1 MKKKRLLK
9 VFLAVLALAAVGAGV
24 YALLSRPAQ
33 LSLEPETMTLKLGE
47 TGQLTAATDSHDTLI
62 WYAENES
69 VAYVDPNGCVTA
81 LGLGETRLVCY
92 VHHAY
97 AFCNLTVTDGR
108 VRGDAGAGDADADAA
123 AQAAVF
129 DSPAEKQLDT
139 SGAVL
144 TGTDAAGQTIVFNG
158 DGTYAVSGYFYY
170 MDVVK
175 FVYDVADT
183 YTVENGVL
191 KLNNTGRLH
200 CDGPQGFSYDIG
212 TFSTVNVS
220 DGVMTVKIIGDG
232 PDGPVHAATFTF
244 SAEDAAKLGADP
256 NREVHADD
264 PVIPNQADSPENTSA
279 PEAPAVPDTPEGVT
293 TAADITNGEGQRLTV
308 YSDGSYTVVGT
319 VMVEAHGF
327 TLPFDYVIRDSYT
340 VQNGVFTPSSTGTVN
355 VNSTAIGAFTMT
367 PEFTVSGGA
376 DSAAVN
382 FVAEADS
389 GVFTLATF
397 VLSAEQNAAI
407 AERFHPNG
415 TPGETP
421 AAPDTPVNPD
431 VPGSSSTTNPIQF
444 FIDIGTWFFEQ
455 FQAFLEGLGIHIPF
469 PFISNGG

>member
-9 VFLAVLALAAVGAGV
+9 VLLAVLALAAVGAGV

-33 LSLEPETMTLKLGE
+33 LSLEPESMTLRLGE
-47 TGQLTAATDSHDTLI
+47 TGQLTATTDSHDTLI

-97 AFCNLTVTDGR
+97 AYCDLTVTDGR
-108 VRGDAGAGDADADAA
+108 VRGEAGTADGDAAAA
-123 AQAAVF
+123 AQAAALE
-129 DSPAEKQLDT
+129 SPPEKQLDT

-232 PDGPVHAATFTF
+232 PDGPVLAATFTF

-256 NREVHADD
+256 SKEVHADD
-264 PVIPNQADSPENTSA
+264 PEIPDQPDSPENTSA
-279 PEAPAVPDTPEGVT
+279 PETPPVPDAPEGVT
-293 TAADITNGEGQRLTV
+293 VTADVTNGEGQRLTI

-319 VMVEAHGF
+319 VMVEAYGF

-340 VQNGVFTPSSTGTVN
+340 VQNGVFTPSSTVTVN
-355 VNSTAIGAFTMT
+355 VDSTAIDAFTMT

-376 DSAAVN
+376 DSATVN
-382 FVAEADS
+382 FIAEADS

-397 VLSAEQNAAI
+397 VLTAEQNAAI
-407 AERFHPNG
+407 AEHYNPNG
-415 TPGETP
+415 TPGDTP
-421 AAPDTPVNPD
+421 AAPDTPANPD
-431 VPGSSSTTNPIQF
+431 TPGSNNTINPFQY

-455 FQAFLEGLGIHIPF
+455 FQAFLDGLGIQLPLPF
-469 PFISNGG
+469 TFNGG